1 MKGPASGFRQ
11 PTFPSIVSA
20 SRSLH
25 WCRQCIVADGSGTLS
40 LVRVF
45 SLVEPQRQR
54 QNLLE
59 GDGEDATH
67 SGITTRESGTTAARS
82 RRDAAGDRGLQRA
95 DNEVPD
101 RAGHDGTAGVISA
114 PALRSSQGGHPLSG
128 RESSVSAT
136 S

>member
-1 MKGPASGFRQ
+1 MILTVFELITMSALLGLAFLLGRIIWEIRQQEILWRDHERAGFRQ

-67 SGITTRESGTTAARS
+67 SGITTRESGTTAARA

-95 DNEVPD
+95 DNEVPP
-101 RAGHDGTAGVISA
+101 V
-114 PALRSSQGGHPLSG
+114 
-128 RESSVSAT
+128 
-136 S
+136 